1 VTTRELPGRQTGR
14 PGAFHDRWPY
24 ATTSS
29 ALAFTPDS
37 TTLIAATYDR
47 RLIAW
52 NLSPRAAAESA
63 CQRLGRDPELAAA
76 EALVPGTSYRQ
87 LCPAHT

>member
-1 VTTRELPGRQTGR
+1 VWNTHDWSPAENLIGDSTTI
-14 PGAFHDRWPY
+14 
-24 ATTSS
+24 S

-52 NLSPRAAAESA
+52 NLSPRTAAESA
-63 CQRLGRDPELAAA
+63 CQLSQDPELAAA
-76 EALVPGTSYRQ
+76 EALVPGTSYQQ
-87 LCPAHT
+87 LCRAHT